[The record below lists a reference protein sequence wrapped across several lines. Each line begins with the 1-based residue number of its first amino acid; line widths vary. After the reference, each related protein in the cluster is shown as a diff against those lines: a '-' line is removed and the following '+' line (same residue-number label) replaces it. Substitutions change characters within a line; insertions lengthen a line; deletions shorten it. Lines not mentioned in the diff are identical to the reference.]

1 MSDAGRD
8 LPDRAAATDLLAHGE
23 RLLWFWQAGGPAER
37 WRMRPGVP
45 ETLVGASVLAWTSYR
60 LSGDHL
66 GRYENRLKIAF
77 VLALVVFVIGIF
89 RLWRLHG
96 IADTA
101 EGWLN
106 ETAPVVA
113 YGLTQ
118 HRLLMLAR
126 SRAWD
131 VPLVPGE
138 PVIQYG
144 NFRIDRPDRRG
155 CALIRRMPPA
165 QQHSL
170 FAALQLAHAIRAG
183 RAETPA

>member
-1 MSDAGRD
+1 
-8 LPDRAAATDLLAHGE
+8 
-23 RLLWFWQAGGPAER
+23 
-37 WRMRPGVP
+37 MRPGVP
-45 ETLVGASVLAWTSYR
+45 EILVGASGAAWAVYR
-60 LSGDHL
+60 LGGDHL
-66 GRYENRLKIAF
+66 DRYENRLKAVA
-77 VLALVVFVIGIF
+77 VLAVIVFVIGIF
-89 RLWRLHG
+89 RLWRRHG
-96 IADTA
+96 IANTA
-101 EGWLN
+101 EGWLD

-126 SRAWD
+126 SRAWH

-138 PVIQYG
+138 PFIQYG

-155 CALIRRMPPA
+155 RALIRRMPPA